1 MRENEI
7 LPEIHPEI
15 LLEIHPEILLKIF
28 PETLLEIKAEIPSKS
43 ERKFGTEVRLNLH
56 CESLPTC
63 ALESSQM
70 FSMKAQLKLAPPTK
84 NTIRLR
90 TQATPI
96 LYFDHGLW

>member
-1 MRENEI
+1 MLENEI
-7 LPEIHPEI
+7 LLEIHPEI
-15 LLEIHPEILLKIF
+15 LLEIHPEILLKIL

-43 ERKFGTEVRLNLH
+43 ERKFGTEVHPNLH
-56 CESLPTC
+56 CESFPTC

-70 FSMKAQLKLAPPTK
+70 FSMKPQLKLAPPTK

-96 LYFDHGLW
+96 LYSDHGLW